1 MTGRYVYIDNKD
13 RYDKSTK
20 GVEVLAPA
28 GSLDI
33 CKAVI
38 NAGADAVYL
47 GGDMFGA
54 RAYAGNL
61 DKNDMFEALDYAHR
75 LGRHIYLTVNTLL
88 KQNEI
93 DGQLIDYIAPFYER
107 GLDAV
112 IVQDLGVMRLI
123 RQNFPDMDI
132 HASTQMTQTGV
143 YGSGLLYNAGAR
155 RIVTSREMTLSEI
168 KELHNAYPDMEI
180 ESFVHGAMCYC
191 YSGQC
196 LMSSFNGGRSG
207 NRGRCAQPCRLAYKV
222 YDGNDMINNASDKY
236 ALSPKDMCALKILP
250 DIIDAGVYS
259 LKIEGRMKNVT
270 YAAYV
275 TSVYRKYVDMY
286 FSHGRKEYRVSDS
299 DIQDLCDIYNRGA
312 FTTGF
317 YNATKGREMMAL
329 TRPNHWGVRALKVIS
344 NVKGKVTFKALT
356 DINAH
361 DVFEID
367 TEHSFE
373 SGIDIRKGQTMVV
386 NLPRK
391 YVLPE
396 GKVLNRMKNARITEY
411 VKEKYVDDKAQ
422 VHVLMHF
429 KAVKNEKAELTVN
442 SGDTYVTVYGENV
455 EQASKRPVD
464 KKDVTDKL
472 SMTGQTGFVVD
483 EVNTL
488 MDNDIFMPVGELKKM
503 RRDALSKLN
512 EKLIGAFERKYIYRK
527 QNSGEM
533 SDDHIRYTDLDKRV
547 NTEECRE
554 TEKELCESE
563 KVSASQNQY
572 PKPKGSIYK
581 SVYLYNTKHINTI
594 IKADAV
600 KRIYV
605 DFDIFYENSEEFCN
619 VCRTIADSHIEL
631 YIGLPYILEQEKH
644 DKLCVMLDYID
655 EYLNQSVC
663 GYLVRN
669 LEEAGLLAKRR
680 KKYLKNDGKMFD
692 YRIITD
698 AGLYVFN
705 TYASQELYSM
715 LEHAGI
721 SMQAYTL
728 PYELN
733 SAELKS
739 VCGNKSELIVYGR
752 IPSMISK
759 QCVRKTYGKCDHK
772 SNVTILKQDNGKQ
785 YEVKSVCSFCY
796 TVTRAGTFD
805 ISGENI
811 INEMHPESLRYEFCD
826 ESEAQIQDILNMES
840 GIDYKGH
847 FYRGVN

>member
-1 MTGRYVYIDNKD
+1 MSLQSYFAFIVLIMAIIRNEEELMTGRYTYIDNKD
-13 RYDKSTK
+13 RYDKSIK
-20 GVEVLAPA
+20 NVEVLAPA
-28 GSLDI
+28 GSLEI

-75 LGRHIYLTVNTLL
+75 LKRHIYLTVNTLL

-93 DGQLIDYIAPFYER
+93 DGQLIDYIAPYYER

-143 YGSGLLYNAGAR
+143 FGSGLLYNAGAK
-155 RIVTSREMTLSEI
+155 RIVTSREMTLGEI
-168 KELHNAYPDMEI
+168 EELHKAYPDMEI

-207 NRGRCAQPCRLAYKV
+207 NRGRCAQPCRLPYKV
-222 YDGNDMINNASDKY
+222 YDGQDMINNAHDKY

-286 FSHGRKEYRVSDS
+286 VTCGRRDYHVSD
-299 DIQDLCDIYNRGA
+299 DDVQALCDIYNRGA

-317 YNATKGREMMAL
+317 YNSTKGRDMLAL

-344 NVKGKVTFKALT
+344 NIKGKVTFKALK
-356 DINAH
+356 DINPH

-367 TEHSFE
+367 AEHSFE
-373 SGIDIRKGQTMVV
+373 SGEHIRSGQTMVV

-391 YVLPE
+391 YDLPE
-396 GKVLNRMKNARITEY
+396 GKVINRMKNARITEL
-411 VKEKYVDDKAQ
+411 VKEKYVDNKAMI
-422 VHVLMHF
+422 HVFMYF
-429 KAVKNEKAELTVN
+429 KAIKDEAAELTVS
-442 SGDTYVTVYGENV
+442 SGDTYVTVYGGKV
-455 EQASKRPVD
+455 EKASKQPAD
-464 KKDVTDKL
+464 KKNIIDKL
-472 SMTGQTGFVVD
+472 SMTGHTSFVVD
-483 EVNTL
+483 GVDVR
-488 MDNDIFMPVGELKKM
+488 MDNDIFMSVGELKKM
-503 RRDALSKLN
+503 RRDALSELDK
-512 EKLIGAFERKYIYRK
+512 KLIGAYDRTYVQHTQDCK
-527 QNSGEM
+527 
-533 SDDHIRYTDLDKRV
+533 SDKTGVL
-547 NTEECRE
+547 
-554 TEKELCESE
+554 
-563 KVSASQNQY
+563 QNQY
-572 PKPKGSIYK
+572 EQAKGVIHKSIYLY
-581 SVYLYNTKHINTI
+581 SVEHIDTI
-594 IKADAV
+594 LNADDV

-605 DFDIFYENSEEFCN
+605 DFDVFYDDKEKFHK
-619 VCRTIADSHIEL
+619 VCRAIADSHIEL

-644 DKLCVMLDYID
+644 DTLCVLLDYIN
-655 EYLNQSVC
+655 EYLSKSVS

-669 LEEAGLLAKRR
+669 LEETGLLAER
-680 KKYLKNDGKMFD
+680 KKQHLKDESSVCD
-692 YRIITD
+692 YEIITD
-698 AGLYVFN
+698 AGMYVFN
-705 TYASQELYSM
+705 TYAAQELYDMSESTGLDM
-715 LEHAGI
+715 K
-721 SMQAYTL
+721 AYTL

-733 SAELKS
+733 STELKS
-739 VCGNKSELIVYGR
+739 VCSDKSELIVYGR

-759 QCVRKTYGKCDHK
+759 QCVRKTYGVCDHK
-772 SNVTILKQDNGKQ
+772 SNVTSLKQDSGKQ

-796 TVTRAGTFD
+796 TVTRAGAFD
-805 ISGENI
+805 ISGEDI
-811 INEMHPESLRYEFCD
+811 ICEMHPGSIRYEFYD
-826 ESEAQIQDILNMES
+826 ESEKQIQNILNMKS
-840 GIDYKGH
+840 DVDYKGH